1 MTSPSPAIKILRFGT
16 PGELAAEAARQ
27 WVDLLRANPAIGTAL
42 PGGRIAGEFFRSAA
56 ARIRGESIDLG
67 QAHFFWGDERCV
79 GPTDPDSNF
88 KLANDGFLRELGVA
102 ASRIHRV
109 RGELSPDAAAEEAS
123 RDLMAW
129 SKTTSGGQPVLDL
142 ILLGM
147 GEDGH
152 VASLFPSASPEV
164 VASHR
169 VYLAVTGPK
178 PPPRRVSLSYRALE
192 AARNVWVLA
201 SGAGKQAALE
211 ASLESGRKTPL
222 GRVLEARRQTTIFT
236 DIVG

>member
-1 MTSPSPAIKILRFGT
+1 MTSPSPAIQILRFAT
-16 PGELAAEAARQ
+16 PAELAADAARR
-27 WVDLLRANPAIGTAL
+27 WVAMLRENPGMGTAL

-56 ARIRGESIDLG
+56 ARIRQESVEVG
-67 QAHFFWGDERCV
+67 RAHFFWGDERCV
-79 GPTDPDSNF
+79 GPEDPDSNF
-88 KLANDGFLRELGVA
+88 KLANDGFLRELGVG
-102 ASRIHRV
+102 ASQIHRV
-109 RGELSPDAAAEEAS
+109 RGELAPDAAAAEAG
-123 RDLMAW
+123 RELLDW
-129 SKTTSGGQPVLDL
+129 SKATSDGQPVLDL
-142 ILLGM
+142 VLLGM

-164 VASHR
+164 VESRA

-178 PPPRRVSLSYRALE
+178 PPPRRVTLGYRALE

-201 SGAGKQAALE
+201 SGAGKQAALV

-222 GRVLEARRQTTIFT
+222 GRVLDARRQTTIFT

>member
-1 MTSPSPAIKILRFGT
+1 MTSPARDIQILRFST
-16 PGELAAEAARQ
+16 PAELAADAARR
-27 WVDLLRANPAIGTAL
+27 WVEMLRATPGMGTAL

-56 ARIRGESIDLG
+56 ARIRDEAVDIR

-79 GPTDPDSNF
+79 GPADPDSNF
-88 KLANDGFLRELGVA
+88 KLANDGFLRDLGVA
-102 ASRIHRV
+102 PSQIHRV
-109 RGELSPDAAAEEAS
+109 RGELVPEVAAEEAS
-123 RDLMAW
+123 RDLRAW
-129 SKTTSGGQPVLDL
+129 SKATSGEQPVLDL

-152 VASLFPSASPEV
+152 VASLFPSASLEV
-164 VASHR
+164 IESPR
-169 VYLAVTGPK
+169 VYQAVTGPK
-178 PPPRRVSLSYRALE
+178 PPPRRVTLGYRALE

-201 SGAGKQAALE
+201 SGAGKQGALS

-222 GRVLEARRQTTIFT
+222 GRVLDARRQTTIFT